1 MLIDDL
7 TLIQPIGKGAFGEV
21 YLTSKQGSKEKY
33 ATKRIEKKRFTG
45 NPRAK
50 KYLDNEIDILKDI
63 SHPNIVKLFDIKETS
78 QYLYLVT
85 EFCNGGGLSDCLEYY
100 DEKYNKPFPENVVQ
114 YLMRQIVSALSYLH
128 GKKILHRDIKLDN
141 ILVQF
146 DNEEDRKNKNM
157 LKATVKLID
166 FGFARYL
173 KKEELAYSTLGS
185 PINMDPG
192 ILRKLNKVEHSNEYG
207 YDEKADIWSLGTI
220 CYEMLIGKCTFD
232 ADSMA
237 DLLRKVEEGDYLLP
251 TTLSK
256 EAVSFLNCMLQYD
269 YKRRLSA
276 QELSRHKFLNKNVK
290 DFNQI
295 NLSKVKSKVKGE
307 NLKINSKINQS
318 IWALFGG
325 ESIILDKIGSNGM
338 INKNINYNIG
348 GNLEEIKEEME
359 IIDKGSQQQNKPK
372 IEKNPLI
379 NNTADT
385 GNNIPDMK
393 RKPSG
398 KKLREKAL
406 EDEFMKV
413 FDLINNDCIYIEP
426 KLIPIIPGDDPAV
439 INRTEYCDDN

>member
-7 TLIQPIGKGAFGEV
+7 TLTEPIGRGAFGQV
-21 YLTSKQGSKEKY
+21 YLTSKQGSKEKF
-33 ATKRIEKKRFTG
+33 ATKRIEKKRFTA

-63 SHPNIVKLFDIKETS
+63 DHPNIVKLYDIKETS

-100 DEKYNKPFPENVVQ
+100 DENYNKPFPENVVQ
-114 YLMRQIVSALSYLH
+114 YLMKQIVSALSYLH

-141 ILVQF
+141 ILVKF
-146 DNEEDRKNKNM
+146 DNEEDRKKKNM

-173 KKEELAYSTLGS
+173 KKEELAFSTLGS

-237 DLLRKVEEGDYLLP
+237 DLLKKVEKGDYLLP

-276 QELSRHKFLNKNVK
+276 QELSRHKFLNKNINE
-290 DFNQI
+290 FNQI
-295 NLSKVKSKVKGE
+295 NLAKIKSKVKGE
-307 NLKINSKINQS
+307 NLKINTKINQS
-318 IWALFGG
+318 IWTLFGG
-325 ESIILDKIGSNGM
+325 ESVILDRIGSNGM
-338 INKNINYNIG
+338 LNENEGYVKEMKKN
-348 GNLEEIKEEME
+348 MD
-359 IIDKGSQQQNKPK
+359 IIDMGNDQTK
-372 IEKNPLI
+372 EKQKR
-379 NNTADT
+379 NNSIDQ
-385 GNNIPDMK
+385 GKQPPSIVK
-393 RKPSG
+393 KPSI
-398 KKLREKAL
+398 KKTMKAL
-406 EDEFMKV
+406 EEEFMKA
-413 FDLINNDCIYIEP
+413 FNLINNDCVYIEP

-439 INRTEYCDDN
+439 INRTEFCDDN